1 MINKVSDFRQRLI
14 IGMNDRNMRPID
26 LVKKT
31 GISDSTISQYMSG
44 YAEPKSD
51 RLLLIANALY
61 LNPTWLMGLDV
72 PKELEADT
80 RQFGQ
85 EDRDL
90 VKAYT
95 MASPEAREIVQSIL
109 HLKKQDTSLESLKVA
124 NVENEQDSDLS
135 KVANDK

>member
-85 EDRDL
+85 EDIDL
-90 VKAYT
+90 VK
-95 MASPEAREIVQSIL
+95 RIR
-109 HLKKQDTSLESLKVA
+109 KDLENL
-124 NVENEQDSDLS
+124 
-135 KVANDK
+135 